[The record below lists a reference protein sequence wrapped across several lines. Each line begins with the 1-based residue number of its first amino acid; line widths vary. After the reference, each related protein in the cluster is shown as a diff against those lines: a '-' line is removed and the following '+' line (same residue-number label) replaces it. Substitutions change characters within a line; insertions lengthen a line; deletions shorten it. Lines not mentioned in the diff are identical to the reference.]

1 MGIQW
6 KLFIQS
12 SNFMTLLLRKLEFLR
27 LDNIK
32 LNLFQILCQ
41 VKMNQ
46 TQPNQFFSPQFHLR
60 SLSSLEQSPLPS
72 SSSPS
77 SWLASMSEL
86 SGREMDTFGLEKV
99 SGLLSNSVQMMRST
113 WRREVEEDLVV
124 EVLAPTA
131 Q

>member
-12 SNFMTLLLRKLEFLR
+12 FNFMTLLLRKLEFLW

-46 TQPNQFFSPQFHLR
+46 TQPNQFFSPQFHLL
-60 SLSSLEQSPLPS
+60 SLSSSEQCQPPS
-72 SSSPS
+72 SSSLS

-86 SGREMDTFGLEKV
+86 SGREMDIFEQEKV
-99 SGLLSNSVQMMRST
+99 SGHHSNSVQMMRST

>member
-1 MGIQW
+1 MGIQL

-12 SNFMTLLLRKLEFLR
+12 FNFMTLLLRKLEFLR

-46 TQPNQFFSPQFHLR
+46 TQPNQFFSPQFHLL
-60 SLSSLEQSPLPS
+60 SLSSLEQSPPPS
-72 SSSPS
+72 SSSQS
-77 SWLASMSEL
+77 SWLASMSEQ

-99 SGLLSNSVQMMRST
+99 SGLHSNLVQMMRST
-113 WRREVEEDLVV
+113 WRRAEVEDLVV
-124 EVLAPTA
+124 VVLDHTA

>member
-12 SNFMTLLLRKLEFLR
+12 FNFMTLLLRKLEFLR

-60 SLSSLEQSPLPS
+60 SLSSLEQSPPPS
-72 SSSPS
+72 SSSLS

-86 SGREMDTFGLEKV
+86 SGREMDIFGQEKV
-99 SGLLSNSVQMMRST
+99 SGLHSNSVQMMRST
-113 WRREVEEDLVV
+113 WRRVEEEDLEVV
-124 EVLAPTA
+124 VLAPTA

>member
-12 SNFMTLLLRKLEFLR
+12 FNFMTLLLRKLEFLR

-46 TQPNQFFSPQFHLR
+46 TQPNQFFSPQFHLLC
-60 SLSSLEQSPLPS
+60 LSSWEQFQLPS
-72 SSSPS
+72 FSSQS
-77 SWLASMSEL
+77 SWQESMSEL
-86 SGREMDTFGLEKV
+86 SGREMDIFGQEKV
-99 SGLLSNSVQMMRST
+99 SGLHSNLVQMMRST
-113 WRREVEEDLVV
+113 WRRVEEEDLVV